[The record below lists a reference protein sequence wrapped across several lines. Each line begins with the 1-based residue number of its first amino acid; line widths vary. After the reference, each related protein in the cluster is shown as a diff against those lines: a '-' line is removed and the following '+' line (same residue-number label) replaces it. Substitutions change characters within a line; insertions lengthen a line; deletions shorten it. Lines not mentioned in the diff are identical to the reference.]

1 MYVKSPPRLRRRFGF
16 LGVVYALRRDVSSLV
31 IHSKSFGNIHDC
43 VQESGNGCQWCQ
55 CRVTPENKNSFLLSG
70 VEERYIEPRT
80 IQYRFKSILKSCNL
94 KDIKFHALRHTFATR
109 CIEGGCDIK
118 CLSEML
124 GHSSVS
130 ITLNRYVHSSI
141 EQKKSNIT
149 KMLSILNFK
158 PSLI

>member
-1 MYVKSPPRLRRRFGF
+1 M
-16 LGVVYALRRDVSSLV
+16 
-31 IHSKSFGNIHDC
+31 
-43 VQESGNGCQWCQ
+43 
-55 CRVTPENKNSFLLSG
+55 LSG

-141 EQKKSNIT
+141 DQKKSNGEKKELPYKFDYYKGVYSANGKIT
-149 KMLSILNFK
+149 ALGGVKE
-158 PSLI
+158 